1 MKVEIPDYFLKS
13 FIRHFERITENC
25 KASPSDI
32 KTSEALR
39 LGKKDVIK
47 LKRFINKKS
56 IIYETKDHRYRC
68 WQNGGIVVYDTENNK
83 LLECI
88 KMPPTPKDL
97 LDFLSIYK
105 ENSVCY
111 LERVNG
117 MTGQSASASFV
128 LEKVTDS

>member
-47 LKRFINKKS
+47 LKRFINQKS

-68 WQNGGIVVYDTENNK
+68 WRKTVE
-83 LLECI
+83 L
-88 KMPPTPKDL
+88 
-97 LDFLSIYK
+97 
-105 ENSVCY
+105 
-111 LERVNG
+111 
-117 MTGQSASASFV
+117 
-128 LEKVTDS
+128 